1 MEEDKKNN
9 TAEAVNGITPE
20 KKFPSSSEAMSGVS
34 AKPTMRN
41 VIDAMQFQN
50 EKQEEA
56 IARRHKREQ
65 IINSISDGVSSI
77 ANLYFASKGAP
88 SVQQTSLTDA
98 AQKRYDKL
106 AEERRKK
113 QAEMMSYYINAFQA
127 DRQQDNVD
135 RAYNRQV
142 ERDKADDNYRN
153 RLHEYQVRKD
163 ERDHARQVQRD
174 NVADEQWN
182 KSFEYKS
189 QRDKVEDGFRN
200 RSLSMQGQELSLRQ
214 REYNDNNTYYM
225 PVGNSVVAIPTA
237 KLTHAT
243 VAGIFR
249 LIPEPRRKEYL
260 KQRKSSNPYGGD
272 MPGVTSGYENPSI
285 EDMMYAIGMEAE
297 SNQRVLGRIKNLSGE
312 KNKNNRKRFSIK
324 DGQR

>member
-9 TAEAVNGITPE
+9 TAEAVTPE
-20 KKFPSSSEAMSGVS
+20 KKAIPSPSEAMSGVS

-142 ERDKADDNYRN
+142 ERDKADDDYRN

-214 REYNDNNTYYM
+214 REYNDKNTYYM
-225 PVGNSVVAIPTA
+225 PVGNSVVAIPTV

-243 VAGIFR
+243 VAGIFS
-249 LIPEPRRKEYL
+249 LIPPNKRKEYL
-260 KQRKSSNPYGGD
+260 KQRRSSNPYGGE
-272 MPGVTSGYENPSI
+272 MPGATDGYENPSI
-285 EDMMYAIGMEAE
+285 DDMMYAIGMEAE
-297 SNQRVLGRIKNLSGE
+297 SNPRVLGRIKNLSGE

-324 DGQR
+324 DGKR

>member
-9 TAEAVNGITPE
+9 TAEAVTPE
-20 KKFPSSSEAMSGVS
+20 KKAIPSPSEAMRGVS

-214 REYNDNNTYYM
+214 REYNDKNTYYM

-260 KQRKSSNPYGGD
+260 KQRKSSDPLGG

-285 EDMMYAIGMEAE
+285 DDMMYAIGMEAE
-297 SNQRVLGRIKNLSGE
+297 TNPNVLGRIKNLSGE
-312 KNKNNRKRFSIK
+312 KKTNNRRKISLK
-324 DGQR
+324 